1 MFLKSKT
8 FFEGKAYTS
17 QRIIFKGFIQKY
29 QNNNIKDLSINKV
42 TDNQLFWILLT
53 EQNETISPDLWLVL
67 PPVFGK
73 AVKELEF

>member
-17 QRIIFKGFIQKY
+17 QTIIFKGSIQKY
-29 QNNNIKDLSINKV
+29 QNNNIKDLCINKV

-67 PPVFGK
+67 PSVFGK
-73 AVKELEF
+73 AVEELEF

>member
-1 MFLKSKT
+1 MQSFKVQRNKMFLKSKT

-29 QNNNIKDLSINKV
+29 QNNNIKDLCINKV

-53 EQNETISPDLWLVL
+53 EQNETISPDL
-67 PPVFGK
+67 
-73 AVKELEF
+73 